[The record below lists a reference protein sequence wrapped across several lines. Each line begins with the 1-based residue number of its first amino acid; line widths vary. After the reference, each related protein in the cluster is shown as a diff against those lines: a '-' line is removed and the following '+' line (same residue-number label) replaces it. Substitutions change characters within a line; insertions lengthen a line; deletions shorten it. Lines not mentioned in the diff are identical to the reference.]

1 MHTHSCLASIAELEL
16 NTLLQDTRNALDGL
30 QCQRESAVK
39 ALEMVQDS
47 KKCSGRLSD
56 ETDAQVTS
64 LVVRLHHLD
73 AALDLLKREIELI
86 EDTPVLPDT
95 ELFIVLP
102 LSITQASKNNR
113 PLAEAVNP
121 HRTSCSTR

>member
-30 QCQRESAVK
+30 QRQRESAVK
-39 ALEMVQDS
+39 ALEMAQHS
-47 KKCSGRLSD
+47 KKCPGISSD

-73 AALDLLKREIELI
+73 TALDLLKREIELI

-102 LSITQASKNNR
+102 LPITQASKNNH

-121 HRTSCSTR
+121 RRTSCATR